1 MVDIKELVQY
11 SKNLNVLY
19 VEDDK
24 DFAVNTVE
32 ILEVFFSNVKLEV
45 NGKNALEEYI
55 KFNKINDNYYDLVI
69 TDIQMPKMNGLELT
83 KSIYN
88 YNSSQTIIV
97 ISAHNESHY
106 LLEFVNIGI
115 EYFIVKPFDIEEIM
129 NVLYK
134 SSRKIYDIKLKE
146 ENHIIGLVNN
156 FTWNKK
162 TSSLYY
168 KSNFINLT
176 RKESFFIKIIV
187 TNFNGISSIDDI
199 LNTIW
204 KDSISKATVAMLN
217 PVISRL
223 KKKLPE
229 ELIQSVYGIGYKL
242 VSLDNKE
249 I

>member
-11 SKNLNVLY
+11 SKKLNVLY

-24 DFAVNTVE
+24 DFAANTVE

-134 SSRKIYDIKLKE
+134 SSKKIYDIKLKE
-146 ENHIIGLVNN
+146 ENHIIDLVNN
-156 FTWNKK
+156 FTWNKN

-168 KSNFINLT
+168 KSN
-176 RKESFFIKIIV
+176 
-187 TNFNGISSIDDI
+187 
-199 LNTIW
+199 
-204 KDSISKATVAMLN
+204 
-217 PVISRL
+217 
-223 KKKLPE
+223 KKR
-229 ELIQSVYGIGYKL
+229 ELFY
-242 VSLDNKE
+242 
-249 I
+249 

>member
-134 SSRKIYDIKLKE
+134 SSKKIYDIKLKE
-146 ENHIIGLVNN
+146 ENHIIDLVNN
-156 FTWNKK
+156 FTWNKN

-168 KSNFINLT
+168 KSNLINLT